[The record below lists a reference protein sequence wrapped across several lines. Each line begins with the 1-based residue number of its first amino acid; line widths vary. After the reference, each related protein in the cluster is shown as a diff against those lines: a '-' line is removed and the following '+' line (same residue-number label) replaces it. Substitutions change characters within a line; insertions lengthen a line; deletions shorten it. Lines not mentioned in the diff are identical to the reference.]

1 VSEPLRLV
9 LIVNPHAGKGRG
21 ARAGAEA
28 ERVLRDA
35 GAMLTVHRGSTV
47 EDGRRFVQEKS
58 HERPDGIV
66 VVGGDGTLSAL
77 IDVLA
82 ESDVPVTL
90 VPAGTGNDLARA
102 LSIPVADPAAAASA
116 ALHGTIRRIDLGE
129 VTSGGQSR
137 LFLTITA
144 LGFDAKVSER
154 TNLLRY
160 PRGRLRYY
168 LALIIELVRLR
179 PTDYRIAIDGGESTL
194 RPGTLL
200 AVGNTSS
207 YGGGM
212 PICAGAEP
220 DDGLLDVV
228 HVAPLSRGRL
238 LRLFPLLLR
247 GTHLARPEATRVR
260 ATHVHLTGPGFVAYA
275 DGERVG
281 SEECTISIR
290 PSAVAL
296 MVPKEQTDVV

>member
-1 VSEPLRLV
+1 MTEPRRLV

-28 ERVLRDA
+28 ERTLRGA
-35 GAMLTVHRGSTV
+35 GVMLTVHRGSTV
-47 EDGRRFVQEKS
+47 EDGRRFVREIS
-58 HERPDGIV
+58 RERPDGFV

-82 ESDVPVTL
+82 ETDIPVTL

-102 LSIPVADPAAAASA
+102 LGIPVSDPAAAACA
-116 ALHGTIRRIDLGE
+116 ALDGAIRRIDLGE
-129 VTSGGQSR
+129 VSSGGQSR

-179 PTDYRIAIDGGESTL
+179 PTDYRIAIDGEQSRL

-200 AVGNTSS
+200 AVGNTAS

-212 PICAGAEP
+212 PICAGAAP

-228 HVAPLSRGRL
+228 HVAPLSRSRL

-247 GTHLARPEATRVR
+247 GTHLTRPEATRER
-260 ATHVHLTGPGFVAYA
+260 ARHVHLTGPGFVAYA

-281 SEECTISIR
+281 AEECSISIR

-296 MVPKEQTDVV
+296 MVPKEQTDGV